1 MRIAILGATSQIAKD
16 LILSFSKQGTDEL
29 VLFARRPETVSQW
42 LVSNGL
48 SNKYWVYDFT
58 AFSSSESFDA
68 ILNFVG
74 VGNPAQT
81 EAMGASIFDVTLKYD
96 QMALSYLEHHSQC
109 RYLFLSSGAA
119 YGAGFEAPVDQNTK
133 ATVAINNLQPQDWY
147 AVAKLHA
154 ECRHRSLT
162 HLPIIDIRVFNYFS
176 HTQDISARFLITDI
190 VRAIRDKTVLKTA
203 SDYIVRDFI
212 HPSDFYKLV
221 LALLASPATNA
232 VVDCYSKAPIDKPS
246 LLVAMHEKYGLQYDF
261 VDRAIA
267 INATGSKPYY
277 YSLYK
282 EAANFGYQP
291 TMTSL
296 EGVIEEMDAV
306 LFFDKLSHTYSS
318 PVIQV

>member
-58 AFSSSESFDA
+58 AFSSSESFNA

-96 QMALSYLEHHSQC
+96 QMALSYLEQHSQC

-133 ATVAINNLQPQDWY
+133 ATVAINNLQPQGWY

-176 HTQDISARFLITDI
+176 HTQDMSARFLITDI
-190 VRAIRDKTVLKTA
+190 VRAIRDKTVLKTS

-221 LALLASPATNA
+221 VALLASPATNA
-232 VVDCYSKAPIDKPS
+232 VVDCYSKAPIDKPA
-246 LLVAMHEKYGLQYDF
+246 LLAAMQDHFGLLYE
-261 VDRAIA
+261 VITTSAGV
-267 INATGSKPYY
+267 NATGNKPHY
-277 YSLYK
+277 YSLNTK
-282 EAANFGYQP
+282 AADFGYQP
-291 TMTSL
+291 SLTSL
-296 EGVIEEMDAV
+296 EGLLQETTELLQHCHIDSVA
-306 LFFDKLSHTYSS
+306 
-318 PVIQV
+318 

>member
-68 ILNFVG
+68 LLNFVG

-96 QMALSYLEHHSQC
+96 QMALSYLEQHPLC
-109 RYLFLSSGAA
+109 RYIFLSSGAA
-119 YGAGFEAPVDQNTK
+119 YGASFEAPVDKNSK

-162 HLPIIDIRVFNYFS
+162 HLQIIDIRVFNYFS
-176 HTQDISARFLITDI
+176 HTQDMSARFLITDI
-190 VRAIRDKTVLKTA
+190 VRAIRDKTVLKTS

-221 LALLASPATNA
+221 VELLASPATNA
-232 VVDCYSKAPIDKPS
+232 VVDCYSKAPIDKPA
-246 LLVAMHEKYGLQYDF
+246 LLAAMQVSFGLLYE
-261 VDRAIA
+261 VITTSAGV
-267 INATGSKPYY
+267 NATGNKPHY
-277 YSLYK
+277 YSLNTK
-282 EAANFGYQP
+282 AGDFGYQP
-291 TMTSL
+291 NLTSL
-296 EGVIEEMDAV
+296 EGLLQETT
-306 LFFDKLSHTYSS
+306 KLLQHCHIDN
-318 PVIQV
+318 VA